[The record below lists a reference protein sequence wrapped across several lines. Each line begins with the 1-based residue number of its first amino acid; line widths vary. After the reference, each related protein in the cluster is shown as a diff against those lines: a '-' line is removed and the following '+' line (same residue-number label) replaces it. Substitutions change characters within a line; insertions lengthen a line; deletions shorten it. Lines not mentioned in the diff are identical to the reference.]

1 MPSCY
6 PCPTPG
12 IYINQ
17 QGSGGSNASQYRAHC
32 SHSPLHNLLQ
42 WSCNVRS
49 VEPLKRQTSL
59 STKNYRPVLKGSN
72 SGLRWFQQYERRNII
87 HWVLAFYWFSN
98 FFLNLVIDSEVMWV
112 YEGSVASLS
121 PQNIKGCFLELLFK
135 SVISHRDLWRVLHY
149 IVASPIRNVSP
160 GTWILVLQSKLVV

>member
-32 SHSPLHNLLQ
+32 SHSPLHNLSQ

-98 FFLNLVIDSEVMWV
+98 FFFKSSYWFRSHVGIWGKCCFFISPEYKGMVFLNCFLNLWFHTEICEESCT
-112 YEGSVASLS
+112 
-121 PQNIKGCFLELLFK
+121 I
-135 SVISHRDLWRVLHY
+135 
-149 IVASPIRNVSP
+149 
-160 GTWILVLQSKLVV
+160 